1 MASAL
6 LFLLL
11 GLSILAYIAY
21 PLLRKSQ
28 GRLEKVSDGSV
39 RFAHR
44 RLRLTEIELAEERN
58 RVYNALEDLDFEYE
72 CGKISDDDYQQLR
85 REFLSKVESDSM
97 TSEPVGNL
105 RSTTT
110 GQQLK
115 NSVEAEI
122 ARYKAQKRR
131 NT

>member
-28 GRLEKVSDGSV
+28 GSLEKVSDEN
-39 RFAHR
+39 
-44 RLRLTEIELAEERN
+44 EIELAEERN

-85 REFLSKVESDSM
+85 QEFLSKVESDLM
-97 TSEPVGNL
+97 TSEPVGES

-110 GQQLK
+110 EQQLK
-115 NSVEAEI
+115 DSVEAEI
-122 ARYKAQKRR
+122 ARYKSQKPRKS
-131 NT
+131 NNNEI

>member
-28 GRLEKVSDGSV
+28 GSLEKVSDEN
-39 RFAHR
+39 
-44 RLRLTEIELAEERN
+44 EIELAEERN

-85 REFLSKVESDSM
+85 QEFLSKVESDSM
-97 TSEPVGNL
+97 TSEPIGKL
-105 RSTTT
+105 RRTTA

-122 ARYKAQKRR
+122 KRYKAQRR
-131 NT
+131 RTKNEE

>member
-28 GRLEKVSDGSV
+28 GRLEKVSDGS
-39 RFAHR
+39 
-44 RLRLTEIELAEERN
+44 EIELAEEHN
-58 RVYNALEDLDFEYE
+58 RVYNALEDLEFEYE

-85 REFLSKVESDSM
+85 QEFLSKVEADSM
-97 TSEPVGNL
+97 TSEPIGDL

-122 ARYKAQKRR
+122 ARYKSQRKG
-131 NT
+131 